1 MTSFITLL
9 RCVNVFNFVLLIK
22 TLEVFFN
29 KSASL
34 IAFINY
40 YQNYFDSHKGA
51 IALFYIYFFI
61 YEVSVNTRNI
71 NTIILNGDSATLKV
85 LKNKSNKLRTKP
97 YWMN

>member
-1 MTSFITLL
+1 M
-9 RCVNVFNFVLLIK
+9 FNFVLLIK

-71 NTIILNGDSATLKV
+71 NTIILNGDSATLK
-85 LKNKSNKLRTKP
+85 LECFIFTFAYPNTIICNI
-97 YWMN
+97 N